1 MKVCPPSEFSSVSA
15 KEKGLGLLDSLTQHG
30 IPCTYVLL
38 TQASHLIARST
49 LVLLGGSA
57 LHSDGALYAR
67 SGTAVVAMMAKE
79 HRIPV
84 VACVET
90 YKFGERVLLDGIAS
104 NELSGEDLFQLP
116 EAGSGIRIKE
126 DSRNGIT
133 ALPLLCDLTPPS
145 CITAVC
151 TEVSLFVGEG

>member
-1 MKVCPPSEFSSVSA
+1 MS
-15 KEKGLGLLDSLTQHG
+15 GLGLLQSLTDHG

-38 TQASHLIARST
+38 TQSSHLIARSN

-67 SGTAVVAMMAKE
+67 SGTAMVAMIAKE

-90 YKFGERVLLDGIAS
+90 YKFGERVLLDGIAT
-104 NELSGEDLFQLP
+104 NELSDIGEVFELP
-116 EAGSGIRIKE
+116 CGKSIKE
-126 DSRNGIT
+126 DLRGKIT
-133 ALPLLCDLTPPS
+133 SLPLLYDLTPPQF
-145 CITAVC
+145 ITAVC
-151 TEVSLFVGEG
+151 TEVSSCFQSADQS

>member
-1 MKVCPPSEFSSVSA
+1 
-15 KEKGLGLLDSLTQHG
+15 
-30 IPCTYVLL
+30 
-38 TQASHLIARST
+38 
-49 LVLLGGSA
+49 
-57 LHSDGALYAR
+57 
-67 SGTAVVAMMAKE
+67 MMAKE

-116 EAGSGIRIKE
+116 EAGSGTRIKE

-151 TEVSLFVGEG
+151 TEVSCSRKVGEDGTDVRSGSSLLVQCPLCWVKDTCSDCPTSLLSFPSRPERPASRSITAMHHVLQSPPYSRCIYTISSSR